1 VAAPR
6 YRNVLVGV
14 DFSPTSRQAL
24 AHAAELARNAEAALH
39 LVHVVP
45 KLRPS
50 VPFSAPNRRR
60 VAELQKEA
68 RREAQ
73 EHLDGLAARLRG
85 VKTHTKVATGLPHEV
100 LLAQAR
106 RAKADLL
113 VVGAQGMNLAEALL
127 IGSTAERVMRKA
139 KIPVV
144 LVPKA
149 RR

>member
-24 AHAAELARNAEAALH
+24 AHATELARNAGAVLH
-39 LVHVVP
+39 MVHVVP
-45 KLRPS
+45 KLRPT
-50 VPFSAPNRRR
+50 VPFSASNRRR
-60 VAELQKEA
+60 VTELQKEA

-73 EHLDGLAARLRG
+73 ERLDRLAGRLRG
-85 VKTHTKVATGLPHEV
+85 VKAQTKVASGLPYEV
-100 LLAQAR
+100 LLAHAK

-113 VVGAQGMNLAEALL
+113 VVGAQGMNLAESLL
-127 IGSTAERVMRKA
+127 IGSTAERVARKA

-144 LVPKA
+144 LVPK
-149 RR
+149 RGR